1 MDFIIVLKPDLWSIC
16 TIIKS
21 KYSSEWKDSSDELNY
36 RIVIA
41 KFRRNIRSNI
51 WKRLKNLISLKRN
64 RKSLDLVWT
73 AKYN

>member
-1 MDFIIVLKPDLWSIC
+1 MDFIIILKPDLWSIC
-16 TIIKS
+16 TIKKL

-51 WKRLKNLISLKRN
+51 WKRLKNLISLERN
-64 RKSLDLVWT
+64 RKSLDLIWT